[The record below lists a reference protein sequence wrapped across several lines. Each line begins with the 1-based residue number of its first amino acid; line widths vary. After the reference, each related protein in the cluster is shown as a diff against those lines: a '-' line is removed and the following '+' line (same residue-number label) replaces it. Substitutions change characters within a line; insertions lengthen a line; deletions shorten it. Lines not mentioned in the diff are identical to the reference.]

1 MILFMDITHDGGVSG
16 TNWLLH
22 EISLY
27 ESEPSITCQEYR
39 RRNTGYDGNQ
49 KDDDEEDKWS

>member
-1 MILFMDITHDGGVSG
+1 MILSMDVTHYGGVPD

-22 EISLY
+22 EMRLY

-39 RRNTGYDGNQ
+39 RRNTSYDCTQ
-49 KDDDEEDKWS
+49 KDDDSNED